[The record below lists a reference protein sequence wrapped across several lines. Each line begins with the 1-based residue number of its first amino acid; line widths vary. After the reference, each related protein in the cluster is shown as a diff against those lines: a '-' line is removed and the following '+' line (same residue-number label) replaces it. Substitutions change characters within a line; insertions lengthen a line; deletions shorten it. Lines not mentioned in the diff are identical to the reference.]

1 MYQRWKRSEVEYSYV
16 LINETTGEYGF
27 QTPKNQRFIFHFMT
41 PSTGGAKR
49 SDSEFENSSQIPL
62 TPPLGVLRPEDPFDP
77 AKSLTLFSMRPLT
90 RLSEI
95 LKEIERKKLI

>member
-1 MYQRWKRSEVEYSYV
+1 VEYSYV